1 MKHDIVVVGGGF
13 TGAAAAIA
21 AAREGADVL
30 LVEKGNSLGGA
41 AGNSLVNP
49 FMVNATKIN
58 GVFTELSQGIFLEIR
73 EELNRF
79 SDQYHPNRRH
89 TNVNT
94 FNEEYLKIILNR
106 MALKSGV
113 HLLYHCCFVGVKT
126 EGGKIQ
132 SIQVASAAS
141 GIQEIEGNIFIDAT
155 GDMALG
161 AMAGCG
167 YVLGRERDHL
177 CQPMTLCF
185 RLGNVDIEKYLAN
198 REKITPLYQ
207 QFKEQGK
214 IKNHYECV
222 LIFHTVMDGVLH
234 FNSTRA
240 VKYNPVDP
248 EDLTKA
254 EIEVREYVFELYDF
268 LRENIDGFQ
277 NACLLSTGAEIGIR
291 ESRKLVGEYV
301 LNQEDLVSC
310 KMFEDSIALGN
321 YDIDIHNP
329 EGGGT
334 SHYYFPEGQYYS
346 IPYRSLLPKEIRNLL
361 VAGRCISE
369 THEAQASTRILPIVC
384 CLGEA
389 AGLAASL
396 AVKKSVSPKEV
407 EIDALHGLLKKN
419 GAMY

>member
-1 MKHDIVVVGGGF
+1 MKHDVVIVGGGL

-21 AAREGADVL
+21 AAREGIDVL
-30 LVEKGNSLGGA
+30 LIEKGNSLGGA
-41 AGNSLVNP
+41 IGNSLVNP

-73 EELNRF
+73 DELNRF
-79 SDQYHPNRRH
+79 ADKYQPDRKH

-94 FNEEYLKIILNR
+94 FHEEYLKLILNR
-106 MALKSGV
+106 KAIESGV
-113 HLLYHCCFVGVKT
+113 HLLYHCCLVGAET
-126 EGGKIQ
+126 QDGKIT
-132 SIQVASAAS
+132 SIQVASPS
-141 GIQEIEGNIFIDAT
+141 GIWNIEGNVFIDTT
-155 GDMALG
+155 GDMNLG
-161 AMAGCG
+161 TLAGCE
-167 YVLGRERDHL
+167 YMLGREQDHL

-185 RLGNVDIEKYLAN
+185 RLGNVDLKKYIAN
-198 REKITPLYQ
+198 RDKITPLYQ

-222 LIFHTVMDGVLH
+222 LIFHTVMDGILH

-248 EDLTKA
+248 VDLTKA

-277 NACLLSTGAEIGIR
+277 NACLLSTAAEIGIR

-301 LNQEDLVSC
+301 LNKDDLVSC

-334 SHYYFPEGQYYS
+334 SHYYFPEGEYYS
-346 IPYRSLLPKEIRNLL
+346 IPYRSLLPKEITNLL

-396 AVKKSVSPKEV
+396 AIKESISPKNVNIQE
-407 EIDALHGLLKKN
+407 LHALLKKN
-419 GAMY
+419 GALY

>member
-1 MKHDIVVVGGGF
+1 MKHDVVVVGGGF
-13 TGAAAAIA
+13 AGAAAAIA

-41 AGNSLVNP
+41 TGNSLVNP

-58 GVFTELSQGIFLEIR
+58 GIFTELSQGIFLEIR
-73 EELNRF
+73 DELNRF
-79 SDQYHPNRRH
+79 ADKYHPDRRH
-89 TNVNT
+89 TSINT

-106 MALKSGV
+106 KALESGV
-113 HLLYHCCFVGVKT
+113 HLLYHCYLVGAET
-126 EGGKIQ
+126 QNGKIT
-132 SIQVASAAS
+132 SIEVASSS
-141 GIQEIEGNIFIDAT
+141 GVQKIEGKIFIDAT
-155 GDMALG
+155 GDMNLG
-161 AMAGCG
+161 AMAGCE
-167 YVLGRERDHL
+167 YTLGREQDNL

-185 RLGNVDIEKYLAN
+185 RLGNVDLDKYVAN
-198 REKITPLYQ
+198 SEKITPLYQ
-207 QFKEQGK
+207 EFKKQGK

-248 EDLTKA
+248 EDVTKA

-277 NACLLSTGAEIGIR
+277 NACLLSTGAEIGVR

-301 LNQEDLVSC
+301 LDKDDLVSC
-310 KMFEDSIALGN
+310 RMFEDSIALGN

-329 EGGGT
+329 EGSGT
-334 SHYYFPEGQYYS
+334 SHYYFPEGEYYS
-346 IPYRSLLPKEIRNLL
+346 IPYRSLLPKEISNLL

-369 THEAQASTRILPIVC
+369 THEAQASTRIIPIVC

-389 AGLAASL
+389 AGLAAHL
-396 AVKKSVSPKEV
+396 AVKESLSPKDV
-407 EIDALHGLLKKN
+407 KIDELHALLKKN
-419 GAMY
+419 GALY